1 MKRPIKLRG
10 ETISFLSFNNHHHM
24 LAAGTISD
32 IYEEVNK
39 YLMKE

>member
-1 MKRPIKLRG
+1 
-10 ETISFLSFNNHHHM
+10 M

-39 YLMKE
+39 YLMKEWVNEIVPAC